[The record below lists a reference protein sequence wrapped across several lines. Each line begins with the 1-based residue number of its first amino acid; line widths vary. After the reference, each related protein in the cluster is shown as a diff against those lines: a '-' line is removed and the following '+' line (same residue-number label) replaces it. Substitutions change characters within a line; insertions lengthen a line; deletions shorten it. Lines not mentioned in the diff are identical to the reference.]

1 MEKRVNQGYEIVQS
15 IEVGTSEFVL
25 GVSQYH
31 PEQFVTWKCSG
42 KTDYYW
48 GHYTDSLLKA
58 TKDLCERA
66 LEESHIWNSGSSAK
80 EQKGKYRKQNRKGRC
95 GSWHRSTIRLSAPSQ
110 S

>member
-58 TKDLCERA
+58 TKDRRTEHPGGCRRPEQRPGRFRYDLHRR
-66 LEESHIWNSGSSAK
+66 HRIPVSGPGRQSAH
-80 EQKGKYRKQNRKGRC
+80 C
-95 GSWHRSTIRLSAPSQ
+95 DFTRL
-110 S
+110 